1 MPAQVNV
8 TTKPNPNDKA
18 VNMAS
23 NTLIGAGPLTLLAS
37 WTKNRPPSRN
47 PKNKSNA
54 LAYPNGMLF
63 NGTSV
68 PSPRTFTGGINV
80 VVAEENDM
88 ASDAFCCCVWGN
100 KQDQDI
106 HKCLSLRRVKH
117 KVYSAGPL

>member
-1 MPAQVNV
+1 
-8 TTKPNPNDKA
+8 
-18 VNMAS
+18 MAS

-80 VVAEENDM
+80 VVAKENGM
-88 ASDAFCCCVWGN
+88 ASDAFFCVLWGN
-100 KQDQDI
+100 KQARAGHTQI
-106 HKCLSLRRVKH
+106 FIASPHKAQSLQRRTTLRN
-117 KVYSAGPL
+117 A